1 MMKCSIPPKKRSSA
15 PSSNGSVEKALDAQT
30 LFKHF
35 PALGSDKLER
45 LAAEMSVVRFNRGD
59 RIPIE
64 LQSTDIFLLLKG
76 ALAVTWEHDGR
87 HQLLVTLL
95 APGEIFGVSS
105 LLPEIAKGL
114 KGYAFTNSQVATI
127 NSAKLLD
134 ILLGVDLP
142 AFKSAIEM
150 TVGWSTET
158 LMRYVRTSRLSP
170 RDRLVI
176 ALIEMGA
183 KFGVRDSRGLIL
195 NLPITQKDLSNLLGV
210 SRQKVNANLGQLVRL
225 GAVINLSRQIVLVPD
240 KLFALIGDVGDRHRG
255 SRGKHSEPQSYE
267 VARFP
272 GRESM
277 HL

>member
-1 MMKCSIPPKKRSSA
+1 MMKCSTPPKKRNSA

-30 LFKHF
+30 LYKHF
-35 PALGSDKLER
+35 PALGNDKLER
-45 LAAEMSVVRFNRGD
+45 LAAAMSVVRFNRGEH
-59 RIPIE
+59 IPIE
-64 LQSTDIFLLLKG
+64 QQSTDVFLLLKG

-87 HQLLVTLL
+87 HPLLVTLL
-95 APGEIFGVSS
+95 APGEIFGVAS
-105 LLPEIAKGL
+105 LMPEIARGL
-114 KGYAFTNSQVATI
+114 KGYAFSNSQVATI
-127 NSAKLLD
+127 KLAKLLE

-240 KLFALIGDVGDRHRG
+240 KLFALIGDVGDSYRG
-255 SRGKHSEPQSYE
+255 SRGKHSAPQSYE
-267 VARFP
+267 AARFP
-272 GRESM
+272 GRETM